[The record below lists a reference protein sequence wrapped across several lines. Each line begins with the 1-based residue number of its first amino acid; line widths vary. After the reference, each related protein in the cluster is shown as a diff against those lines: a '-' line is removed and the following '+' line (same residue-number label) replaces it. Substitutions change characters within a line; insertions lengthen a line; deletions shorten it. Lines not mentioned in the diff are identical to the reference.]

1 MEVYKTSL
9 LRSRPTAVVV
19 VNVGLDTVN
28 PTPPKALQIQDLGGI
43 VNIIWQ
49 SSNTPDVEK
58 YQISFGTSTDKL
70 KPLTNG
76 VIEAEPDKQDD
87 YIFSLEQ
94 QLKVGK
100 YVYAVEAVDE
110 VGNRSTPITQ
120 VLRILGEPFPVVIT
134 PLSNNEKFNQ
144 VTFPIRT
151 IEDAEGKF
159 MVLIFDINGMLIKR
173 IQPEDADQDN
183 EKNLKWKGKNED
195 GEIVESGIYIY
206 QVQVGESYKNGTLIV
221 AK

>member
-1 MEVYKTSL
+1 M
-9 LRSRPTAVVV
+9 
-19 VNVGLDTVN
+19 
-28 PTPPKALQIQDLGGI
+28 
-43 VNIIWQ
+43 
-49 SSNTPDVEK
+49 
-58 YQISFGTSTDKL
+58 
-70 KPLTNG
+70 
-76 VIEAEPDKQDD
+76 
-87 YIFSLEQ
+87 
-94 QLKVGK
+94 KVGK
-100 YVYAVEAVDE
+100 YGYAVEAVDE